1 MKEKI
6 RKEIIT
12 VFWIFVIGSIFGCI
26 AETVYGFLKNG
37 EFYIKKGLI
46 YGPFIPVYGI
56 GAVMYYFVVTKVKHP
71 VNIFLCSMVLGGVAE
86 YICSYAQE
94 IFFGTISW
102 DYSNLVFNLNGR
114 TSLIHCIL
122 WGLAG
127 IFYRII
133 AYPFIKKWVNNY
145 KKAEFKVF
153 TFIVVLFMT
162 ANIIISCAA
171 GSRQNERVKQIPATS
186 ELDKLLDRYYPDSV
200 MDKIYA
206 NKIVTVKRKEP
217 ILKLNIER

>member
-1 MKEKI
+1 MNKTAKTLERI
-6 RKEIIT
+6 FLIFILGSVLGYIYETIL
-12 VFWIFVIGSIFGCI
+12 VFFQTGHYESRQ
-26 AETVYGFLKNG
+26 
-37 EFYIKKGLI
+37 GLI